1 MFQISAAKKVD
12 SNYTQY
18 IFVMC
23 YIMCSYF
30 NILRPPINQQ
40 EKIKRA
46 IEKCLGTGKG
56 SLQRRN
62 TNDKHNYENKFN
74 LISKKRN

>member
-18 IFVMC
+18 IFVMH

-46 IEKCLGTGKG
+46 IEKMSWDMKG
-56 SLQRRN
+56 QFAR
-62 TNDKHNYENKFN
+62 
-74 LISKKRN
+74 KKYK